1 IGKALGDAE
10 PEFAVEPKLDGLA
23 ISLRYEQ
30 GRFVQGATR
39 GDGAVGEDVSANLR
53 TVRAIPLALRGTGWP
68 ALLEVR
74 GEVYMPRAAFEV
86 FNARARERGERTLAN
101 PRNGA
106 AGSLRQLDPRVTAG
120 RPLAFFAYGVG
131 ATDMD
136 ALPERHS
143 DTMAL

>member
-1 IGKALGDAE
+1 
-10 PEFAVEPKLDGLA
+10 
-23 ISLRYEQ
+23 
-30 GRFVQGATR
+30 
-39 GDGAVGEDVSANLR
+39 
-53 TVRAIPLALRGTGWP
+53 
-68 ALLEVR
+68 
-74 GEVYMPRAAFEV
+74 EV

-143 DTMAL
+143 DTMALLRDWGFPVSPESGLARGLDGLLGYFRRIGAARDSLPYDIDGVVYKLDRYEQQEELGFVSRAPRWALAHKFPASE